1 MVKNIYIIFCN
12 VQSIGGITLSDYLS
26 DEANSKSSFTL
37 TVAQIMQITSDSITI
52 LNVAS
57 NPLFEYKSALGHH
70 TSAQEFSKHMGLLTV
85 NNIYFLY
92 GISLVPGVGNSYT
105 SGLSIIYYTIL
116 NIN

>member
-1 MVKNIYIIFCN
+1 MVIFFCI

-26 DEANSKSSFTL
+26 DEANSKNSFTL
-37 TVAQIMQITSDSITI
+37 TVAQIMKITSDCITI

-57 NPLFEYKSALGHH
+57 NPLLEYKSALSHNKL
-70 TSAQEFSKHMGLLTV
+70 AQEFPEQMGLLTA

-92 GISLVPGVGNSYT
+92 GISLVPGVGNSYS
-105 SGLSIIYYTIL
+105 SGLSIIYNTIL